1 VYLERA
7 SRIPGAAVWT
17 AVAESGATRVLPD
30 GCIDLLWDGR
40 DVRVAG
46 PDTRAHRHESPVGS
60 VMHGLRFAPGAAPAV
75 LGVPAA
81 ALTDQQLPLDAL
93 WSPAGARA
101 MADRLAAAADASRVL
116 EDEVLGAAGLGAAP
130 PPDAV
135 HIVARLRQGTAV
147 VDVADGLGVS
157 RRQLHRRCLAS
168 FGYGPKLLARI
179 LRLQRALE
187 LARRGVSLADVAAQ
201 AGYADQAHLARDVG
215 DLAGA
220 PMRQLL

>member
-1 VYLERA
+1 MYRERA
-7 SRIPGAAVWT
+7 SRIPGAFVWT
-17 AVAESGATRVLPD
+17 AVAESTATRVLPD

-40 DVRVAG
+40 DVYVAG

-60 VMHGLRFAPGAAPAV
+60 VMHGLRFAPGAAPSV

-81 ALTDQQLPLDAL
+81 ALTDQQVPLDAL
-93 WSPAGARA
+93 WSPADARDL
-101 MADRLAAAADASRVL
+101 ADRLAAADDPAHAL
-116 EDEVLGAAGLGAAP
+116 EGEVLHRTGLDAAP
-130 PPDAV
+130 PAHAT
-135 HIVARLRQGTAV
+135 HIVTTLRQGATV
-147 VDVADGLGVS
+147 DDVADGMGVS

-179 LRLQRALE
+179 LRLQGALE
-187 LARRGVSLADVAAQ
+187 LARGGAPLADVAVR
-201 AGYADQAHLARDVG
+201 AGYADQAHLARDVR